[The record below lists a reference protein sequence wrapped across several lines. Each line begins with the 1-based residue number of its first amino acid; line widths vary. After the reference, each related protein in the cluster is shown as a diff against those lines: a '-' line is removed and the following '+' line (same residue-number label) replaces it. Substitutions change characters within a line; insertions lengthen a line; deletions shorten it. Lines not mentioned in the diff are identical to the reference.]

1 MQLHY
6 RLNTFCGRHDMTDCV
21 LEVSSTLTDRYQTT
35 VPEAVR
41 QSLQLNRRD
50 RIRYQIL
57 SDGGVLLQ
65 REEPAHNDPVVAK
78 FTSFLAADMQNHPEN
93 VMLMDERLVESL
105 RALTAGVELDLDAPL
120 PADCDD

>member
-1 MQLHY
+1 
-6 RLNTFCGRHDMTDCV
+6 MTDCV